1 MMNNI
6 LALAALLM
14 ISVVT
19 VSLAIRMDKLEKDIL
34 NMKTKLN
41 RISEHIGLPDPVSD
55 ELKIVLLELVS
66 KGEVIKAVKE
76 YRKATGASLLEAKQY
91 IDELSNF
98 KN

>member
-41 RISEHIGLPDPVSD
+41 WISEHIGLPDPVSE

-66 KGEVIKAVKE
+66 KGEAIKAVKE

-91 IDELSNF
+91 IDELINF

>member
-1 MMNNI
+1 MNNI

-66 KGEVIKAVKE
+66 KGEAIKAVKE

-91 IDELSNF
+91 VDELSNF

>member
-1 MMNNI
+1 MNNI

-66 KGEVIKAVKE
+66 KGEAIKAVKE

>member
-1 MMNNI
+1 MNNI
-6 LALAALLM
+6 LALVALLM

-55 ELKIVLLELVS
+55 ELKTVLLELVS
-66 KGEVIKAVKE
+66 KGEKIKAVKE
-76 YRKATGASLLEAKQY
+76 YRKATEASLLEAKQY

>member
-1 MMNNI
+1 MNNI

-41 RISEHIGLPDPVSD
+41 RISEHVGLPDSVSE
-55 ELKIVLLELVS
+55 ELKTVLLELVS
-66 KGEVIKAVKE
+66 KGEEIKAVKE
-76 YRKATGASLLEAKQY
+76 YRKATGAGLLEAKQY

>member
-1 MMNNI
+1 MNNI
-6 LALAALLM
+6 LALVALLM

-66 KGEVIKAVKE
+66 KGEEIKAVKE
-76 YRKATGASLLEAKQY
+76 YRKATGAGLLEAKQY

>member
-66 KGEVIKAVKE
+66 KGEAIKTVKE

-91 IDELSNF
+91 VDELSNF

>member
-1 MMNNI
+1 MNNM
-6 LALAALLM
+6 LALALIM

-41 RISEHIGLPDPVSD
+41 WISEHIGLPDPVSE

-66 KGEVIKAVKE
+66 KGEEIKAVKE

>member
-1 MMNNI
+1 MNNI
-6 LALAALLM
+6 LALVALLM

-41 RISEHIGLPDPVSD
+41 RISEHIGLPDPVSG
-55 ELKIVLLELVS
+55 ELKTVLLELVS
-66 KGEVIKAVKE
+66 KGEAIKAVKE
-76 YRKATGASLLEAKQY
+76 YRKATGAGLLEAKQY
-91 IDELSNF
+91 VDELSNF

>member
-1 MMNNI
+1 MNNI

-19 VSLAIRMDKLEKDIL
+19 VSLAIRIAKLEKDIL

-41 RISEHIGLPDPVSD
+41 RISEHIGLPDPVSE
-55 ELKIVLLELVS
+55 ELKTVLLELVS
-66 KGEVIKAVKE
+66 KGEEIKAVKE
-76 YRKATGASLLEAKQY
+76 YRKTTGAGLLEAKQY

>member
-66 KGEVIKAVKE
+66 KGEAIKAVKE

>member
-6 LALAALLM
+6 LALVALLM

-66 KGEVIKAVKE
+66 KGEAIKAVKE